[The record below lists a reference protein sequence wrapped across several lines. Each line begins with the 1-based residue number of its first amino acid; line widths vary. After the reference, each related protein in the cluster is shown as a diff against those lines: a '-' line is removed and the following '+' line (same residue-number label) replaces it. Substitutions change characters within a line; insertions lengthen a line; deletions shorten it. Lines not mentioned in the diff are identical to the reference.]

1 MKPIIGVT
9 SSYENEKDRYYLSQ
23 AYIKSIEEAGGIPV
37 IFPNL
42 KAGSIQRLTEQ
53 VDGYLF
59 TGGDDV
65 DPYYFGEEP
74 LPGTGEITPGRDR
87 FEMELAALALEGSKP
102 VLALCRGIQVINIAA
117 GGTIYQDI
125 YSQRT
130 KPLKHTQKAPR
141 WYPTHKIDIK
151 PESKL
156 AQILDAAEVRVNSF
170 HHQAINQLAPGF
182 IISATASDGVIEGIE
197 NPEHPFMMGLQC
209 HPEWMWEKDSRFLRL
224 FKSFI
229 KEAKTWRLV

>member
-9 SSYENEKDRYYLSQ
+9 CSYDNEKDRYFLSQ
-23 AYIKSIEEAGGIPV
+23 AYIKTIEEAGGIPV

-42 KAGSIQRLTEQ
+42 NAGNIQHLSEQ
-53 VDGYLF
+53 VDGFLF

-65 DPYYFGEEP
+65 DPFYFGEEP
-74 LPGTGEITPGRDR
+74 STFSGEITPGRDV
-87 FEMELAALALEGSKP
+87 FELELARIVMGGLKP

-117 GGTIYQDI
+117 GGTILQDI

-130 KPLKHTQKAPR
+130 KPLKHIQKAPR
-141 WYPTHKIDIK
+141 WHPTHKIDIK

-170 HHQAINQLAPGF
+170 HHQAVDLVAPGF
-182 IISATASDGVIEGIE
+182 IVSATASDGIIEGIE
-197 NPEHPFMMGLQC
+197 NTEHPFMIGLQC
-209 HPEWMWEKDSRFLRL
+209 HPECMWEKDSRFLGL
-224 FKSFI
+224 FISFI
-229 KEAKTWRLV
+229 KEAT